1 MANSLTLWQSDHAN
15 FAKLLGL
22 LSAEL
27 DRFHAGET
35 PNYDLMLDIMFYM
48 THYPD
53 VVHHPKEELAFAR
66 IRERDGTA
74 APLLDDLDRQHEEL
88 HRLGNALVTSLG
100 DVVNG
105 SIAPRD
111 SIEAPARSYVATF
124 RNHMQREDT
133 ELLPLIRRWLDAR
146 DWAAID
152 LTIRHVEDP
161 LFGRNPERRYATIEA
176 HLERQG
182 TPQQGL

>member
-1 MANSLTLWQSDHAN
+1 MANSLTLWQTEHAN
-15 FAKLLGL
+15 FAKLLHL
-22 LSAEL
+22 LTAEL
-27 DRFHAGET
+27 DRFHRGET
-35 PNYDLMLDIMFYM
+35 PDYDLMLDIMFYM

-66 IRERDGTA
+66 IRQRDNGART
-74 APLLDDLDRQHEEL
+74 LLDMLDRQHAEL
-88 HRLGNALVTSLG
+88 HRLGAALVTSLG

-111 SIEAPARSYVATF
+111 SIEAPARTYVATF
-124 RNHMQREDT
+124 RDHMQLEDT
-133 ELLPLIRRWLDAR
+133 ELLPLVRRWLDAR

-152 LTIRHVEDP
+152 LAIRHVEDP
-161 LFGRNPERRYATIEA
+161 LFGRNPERRYAAIEA

-182 TPQQGL
+182 AAQQ